1 MSEEIIT
8 SATQE
13 VYFSEKPSFIHN
25 QEWLLLQIANHNSC
39 SETQPGAEKFKLTV
53 TVSLEPITK
62 SRGEG

>member
-1 MSEEIIT
+1 VSEEIIT

-13 VYFSEKPSFIHN
+13 VYFSETPSFIHN
-25 QEWLLLQIANHNSC
+25 HEWLLLQIAGHNSC
-39 SETQPGAEKFKLTV
+39 SESESGAEKFKLTV